1 MQLELR
7 HLRTLCVI
15 ADAGSL
21 SRAAAAIGISQPALT
36 GQLHRIEA
44 ALGGQ
49 IFRRGRTGVS
59 PTPFGQF
66 VLRRA
71 RSIMVTFDELLG
83 GAGAEAD
90 AGSEAAGLRIGGYH
104 TPVLTG
110 LLHRLFELPG
120 APITVHTEYSPRLL
134 LDLLV
139 SRRLDVAT
147 LVDYPGH
154 ELPAIAT
161 IGTRVIAIEPVAVA
175 LPAGHPLAGRDEIP
189 LSELADEDWLVTPPD
204 GAGWPE
210 YFYTACQEA
219 GFVPR
224 VRHMLTE
231 HEMIRSLVAEGR
243 AVAPCQATLK
253 GGPDVVV
260 RPLAGPTLWMR
271 HLLAWRLGDAVA
283 DRVPELAALA
293 AEVHQAAIAHVPGLA
308 ERLFQG
314 DFQGDAALTDRPG
327 HRPAGSSGA
336 VARR

>member
-21 SRAAAAIGISQPALT
+21 SRAAAVVGVSQPALT

-49 IFRRGRTGVS
+49 VFRRGRKGVTL
-59 PTPFGQF
+59 TPFGQF

-71 RSIMVTFDELLG
+71 RSIMVTVDELLG
-83 GAGAEAD
+83 GAESESGAKPGA
-90 AGSEAAGLRIGGYH
+90 AAAGLRIGGYH

-110 LLHRLFELPG
+110 LLHRLFEMPG

-154 ELPAIAT
+154 ELPALPT
-161 IGTRVIAIEPVAVA
+161 VGTRVIAVEPVAVA
-175 LPAGHPLAGRDEIP
+175 LPAGHPLAGLDEIP
-189 LSELADEDWLVTPPD
+189 LSELADEDWLVSPPD

-210 YFYTACQEA
+210 CFYTACQEA

-243 AVAPCQATLK
+243 AAAPCQVTLN
-253 GGPDVVV
+253 GGPNVVV
-260 RPLAGPTLWMR
+260 RPLTGPTLWLR
-271 HLLAWRLGDAVA
+271 HVLAWRLGGPLD

-293 AEVHQAAIAHVPGLA
+293 VEAHEAAVADVPGLA
-308 ERLFQG
+308 ERLVRG
-314 DFQGDAALTDRPG
+314 DTAL
-327 HRPAGSSGA
+327 ASS
-336 VARR
+336 

>member
-21 SRAAAAIGISQPALT
+21 SRAAATVGVSQPALT

-44 ALGGQ
+44 TLGGQ
-49 IFRRGRTGVS
+49 VFRRGRTGVT

-71 RSIMVTFDELLG
+71 RSIMVTVDELLG
-83 GAGAEAD
+83 GAEAESGAT
-90 AGSEAAGLRIGGYH
+90 GLRIGGYH

-154 ELPAIAT
+154 ELPALPT
-161 IGTRVIAIEPVAVA
+161 VGTRVIAVEPVAVA

-189 LSELADEDWLVTPPD
+189 LSELADEDWMVSPPD

-210 YFYTACQEA
+210 CFYTACQEA

-243 AVAPCQATLK
+243 AAAPCQVTLD
-253 GGPDVVV
+253 GGENVVV
-260 RPLAGPTLWMR
+260 RPLTGPTLWLR
-271 HLLAWRLGDAVA
+271 HVLAWRLGGSLD
-283 DRVPELAALA
+283 DRIPELAALA
-293 AEVHQAAIAHVPGLA
+293 AEAHAAAVADVPGLA
-308 ERLFQG
+308 DRLIR
-314 DFQGDAALTDRPG
+314 GDAALAQP
-327 HRPAGSSGA
+327 
-336 VARR
+336 

>member
-21 SRAAAAIGISQPALT
+21 SRAAATVGVSQPALT

-44 ALGGQ
+44 TLGGQ
-49 IFRRGRTGVS
+49 VFRRGRTGVT

-71 RSIMVTFDELLG
+71 RSIMVTVDELLS
-83 GAGAEAD
+83 GAEVESGAT
-90 AGSEAAGLRIGGYH
+90 GLRIGGYH

-154 ELPAIAT
+154 ELPALPT
-161 IGTRVIAIEPVAVA
+161 VGTRVIAVEPVAVA
-175 LPAGHPLAGRDEIP
+175 LPAGHPLADRDEIP
-189 LSELADEDWLVTPPD
+189 LSELADEDWMVSPPD

-210 YFYTACQEA
+210 CFYTACQEA

-243 AVAPCQATLK
+243 AAAPCQVTLD
-253 GGPDVVV
+253 GGANVVV
-260 RPLAGPTLWMR
+260 RPLTGPTLWLR
-271 HLLAWRLGDAVA
+271 HVLAWRLGGSLDA
-283 DRVPELAALA
+283 RIPELAALA
-293 AEVHQAAIAHVPGLA
+293 AEAHAAAVADVPGLA
-308 ERLFQG
+308 DRLIR
-314 DFQGDAALTDRPG
+314 GDAAL
-327 HRPAGSSGA
+327 AQS
-336 VARR
+336 